1 MSNNNVEMAPVNYN
15 QYSLYRN
22 VNVIPETEF
31 KQLVEDTFQTI
42 TETLRVT
49 YGPYGRQVMIS
60 QLNDN
65 ISTKDGYRV
74 FNALRFTN
82 NYKHK
87 VYLNIKAICE
97 RVNHM
102 VGDGTTSCILLA
114 EKMFNAV
121 NDVIKT
127 PNDKRNAL
135 KILNQI
141 EKCLQDNETLSEDIT
156 KGIVKPL
163 TIESMRKMLSM
174 ADNYD
179 EELADVLMNA
189 FDPVL
194 KPDSN
199 EIESVHDI
207 ITEEQLDRD
216 SKTNIQYK
224 MDELPG
230 MYRVRC
236 DCLNMTMSQ
245 ALSVWTKA
253 KFALYDHMFTLSDWT
268 QLMEKRDK
276 LDDTLIIIAARS
288 FANTVIN
295 EAYAKYIRD
304 RGMLGK
310 KNSPLIFV
318 TIRGNIVV
326 NEIKDLAAVLGITP
340 YKLIAD
346 REVKVEDM
354 PEVTC
359 ILHIGNC
366 LCFDNVTAPTE
377 YIEEL
382 KKEMEINLSKSY
394 ESKKDY
400 NNRIR
405 ALSMGSIGDKTLNL
419 QGSNPLELKL
429 ISDKIDDCTN
439 VINSALVSG
448 VVPNMLKYGY
458 YRLDS
463 INEQSDIG
471 IDDALSEKIILA
483 MMRSIEGLFMDI
495 WRSKY
500 GAEKDIEGLS
510 ICSHF
515 YDSSKLDSYDIIEEN
530 MVSFDKFPTSA
541 QYDLEVIVA
550 SISIVKYLLTS
561 GAFVFDAQL
570 LNQPLAV
577 DTFPMNQ
584 PD

>member
-1 MSNNNVEMAPVNYN
+1 MSNNGTEMAPVNYN

-49 YGPYGRQVMIS
+49 YGPYGRQIMIS
-60 QLNDN
+60 QLNDH

-87 VYLNIKAICE
+87 VYLNISAICE

-121 NDVIKT
+121 NNVIKT

-141 EKCLQDNETLSEDIT
+141 EKILQNHDLLKKDVEQ
-156 KGIVKPL
+156 GIVRPL
-163 TIESMRKMLSM
+163 TVDSMRAMLSM

-179 EELADVLMNA
+179 EELADVLMKS

-207 ITEEQLDRD
+207 LAEEQLDRD
-216 SKTNIQYK
+216 SKTNIQYN
-224 MDELPG
+224 MDVLPG

-236 DCLNMTMSQ
+236 ECLNLTMSQ
-245 ALSVWTKA
+245 ALSVWTNA
-253 KFALYDHMFTLSDWT
+253 KFALYDHTFTLSDWT
-268 QLMEKRDK
+268 QLMEKRDI
-276 LDDTLIIIAARS
+276 LDDTLIIIAARG

-295 EAYAKYIRD
+295 EAYASYVKK

-318 TIRGNIVV
+318 SIKGNIVP
-326 NEIKDLAAVLGITP
+326 NEIRDLAAVLGVTP

-346 REVKVEDM
+346 REVKVDDM
-354 PEVTC
+354 PDVRC
-359 ILHIGNC
+359 LVHIGNC
-366 LCFDNVTAPTE
+366 LCFDNVSAPTE

-382 KKEMEINLSKSY
+382 KKEMDANLSKSY
-394 ESKKDY
+394 ECKKDY
-400 NNRIR
+400 IQRIR
-405 ALSMGSIGDKTLNL
+405 ALSMGSVGDMVLKL

-439 VINSALVSG
+439 VINSAIISG
-448 VVPNMLKYGY
+448 VVPNMLRYGY
-458 YRLDS
+458 YRLKE
-463 INEQSDIG
+463 ICYHTEIG
-471 IDDALSEKIILA
+471 IDDSLSHSIIEA
-483 MMRSIEGLFMDI
+483 MKSSIEGLFMDI

-500 GAEKDIEGLS
+500 GCEKDTEGLQT
-510 ICSHF
+510 CSDF
-515 YDSSKLDSYDIIEEN
+515 YDGDMSSYDIIDEQV
-530 MVSFDKFPTSA
+530 VSYDKFPTSA

-561 GAFVFDAQL
+561 GAFVFDAML